1 MCYVLETVPP
11 LRTAG
16 FILYSFL
23 LAEFWEML
31 RVRWW
36 KGHHTITTEAWM
48 LYKSK
53 CYALKCLCPP
63 PKFICWNSNVP
74 SIGLRWGFLE
84 AISHNSRALTN
95 AFHKQLLYKRGPR
108 ELPCPFRHVRTRS
121 QQSDLREG
129 RRPSSDQAG
138 TLIVVFQPPELWGI
152 NFVVYRLPS
161 LWYYTAAQM
170 D

>member
-1 MCYVLETVPP
+1 MLCFGDSSTSENCWFYSIFIFTGRVLRDVKGAMVE
-11 LRTAG
+11 RTPHHYYRSLDA
-16 FILYSFL
+16 LQVQVLCS
-23 LAEFWEML
+23 EMF
-31 RVRWW
+31 V
-36 KGHHTITTEAWM
+36 
-48 LYKSK
+48 S
-53 CYALKCLCPP
+53 P